1 MELNIT
7 IVSIILVIV
16 AIWVALETKR
26 FKHRVMGIMI
36 IILILMTYFSFTIA
50 LSGHKVDL
58 STLQGVKDAG
68 ATYFIWL
75 GGIFGNLRTITTNAI
90 NMNWG
95 FNANSTLNQ
104 TSVASVLNSSNVS
117 G

>member
-7 IVSIILVIV
+7 IVSIVLIVV

-26 FKHRVMGIMI
+26 FKHRIMGIMI

-58 STLQGVKDAG
+58 STLQGVKAAG
-68 ATYFIWL
+68 ATYFAWL

-95 FNANSTLNQ
+95 FKVNSTVNQ
-104 TSVASVLNSSNVS
+104 SSTLSFSNTTNST